1 MSDAGTSAASFTGS
15 RGSHISASD
24 ASMSVTPLRRSAISV
39 RDVAGAATDPAPSRS
54 VEFGQ
59 EERSKV
65 IKRLSVSTSHLSA
78 KRQLPSSDRRN
89 VKISS
94 STEDSIAK
102 VDNGKRSP
110 SLSNE

>member
-78 KRQLPSSDRRN
+78 KRQLPSSDRR
-89 VKISS
+89 
-94 STEDSIAK
+94 
-102 VDNGKRSP
+102 KR
-110 SLSNE
+110 